1 MATPNS
7 TVTTRVSD
15 VTIEP
20 YHDLVSKI
28 DRIEFYLGLISRRE
42 QQLINQ
48 AATLNTTDKHLDQ
61 HLDILQLAT
70 KKGVKR

>member
-20 YHDLVSKI
+20 YDDLVSKI
-28 DRIEFYLGLISRRE
+28 DRIEFYLGRISRRE

-48 AATLNTTDKHLDQ
+48 TATLNTTDKHLDQ